1 MVIRNLWRRKML
13 EMLDVYAWGVAMIAA
28 LVGGVGMM
36 NTMLMSVFERTREIG
51 VLRAVGWR
59 PMMVLRQVM
68 VEAVL
73 LTLVSGVAGL
83 AAAAVIVWIIQAIPS
98 AGLLRDIFVIAP
110 STIAQAIVVC
120 VVLGVVGGLY
130 PASRATRLSPVEAL
144 RYE

>member
-36 NTMLMSVFERTREIG
+36 NTMLMSVFERIREIG

-59 PMMVLRQVM
+59 PVMVLRQVM

-98 AGLLRDIFVIAP
+98 AGLLRDIVVIAP